1 MTTEVLQDSL
11 MLYLLQGMSLNDII
25 DISHFVG
32 KCTFTKICNLFC
44 FQKGSGKVVSVT
56 EKENQKTTA

>member
-1 MTTEVLQDSL
+1 MKWDYV
-11 MLYLLQGMSLNDII
+11 NDRL
-25 DISHFVG
+25 SGQNLVGGFLGGPHVG

-44 FQKGSGKVVSVT
+44 FQKGSRKVVSVT